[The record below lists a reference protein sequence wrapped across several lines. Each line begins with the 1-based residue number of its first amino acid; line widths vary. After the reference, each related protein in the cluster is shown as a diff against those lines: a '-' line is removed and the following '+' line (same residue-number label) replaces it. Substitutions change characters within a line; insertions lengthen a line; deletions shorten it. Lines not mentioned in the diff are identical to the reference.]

1 MYLTETVFDQILRHQ
16 VSQWT
21 QKPGYWK
28 WNMERYVDIIIGNYN
43 IKIFTI
49 FLFYLFG
56 YIVATGGIF

>member
-1 MYLTETVFDQILRHQ
+1 
-16 VSQWT
+16 
-21 QKPGYWK
+21 
-28 WNMERYVDIIIGNYN
+28 MERYVDIRIGNYN